1 MTIQGDWYVRM
12 GTQAVFFFFVH
23 VLLIKCLSS
32 SDINTM
38 VYHREDVGKFHLSLG
53 DVILKSLSHDI
64 IYLFFTLKILCTY
77 KSWRLIKGKCVYMCT
92 GKLCF
97 EIINCSRIHSAVYI
111 FFFSLNMK
119 EFREFFVLSSMN
131 FCFAVKQLR
140 CLQCFTPWFGA
151 CAPLLW
157 GIFWVVCRLLLFSC
171 IDTTC
176 CLDGDV
182 HAVPQFRFL
191 SHGENW
197 FQFVNIYIFMKG
209 REFLVV
215 WCIDLKMIRLEYI
228 SMQCNTVQVT

>member
-1 MTIQGDWYVRM
+1 MLFYKAYPISFTY
-12 GTQAVFFFFVH
+12 F
-23 VLLIKCLSS
+23 
-32 SDINTM
+32 
-38 VYHREDVGKFHLSLG
+38 
-53 DVILKSLSHDI
+53 SHWRF
-64 IYLFFTLKILCTY
+64 LVY
-77 KSWRLIKGKCVYMCT
+77 KSWWLIKGKCVYMCT

-97 EIINCSRIHSAVYI
+97 EICKCSCCMHSQCTVH
-111 FFFSLNMK
+111 FFFLSLNMK
-119 EFREFFVLSSMN
+119 EFREFFVLPSMN
-131 FCFAVKQLR
+131 FCFAEKQLR

-157 GIFWVVCRLLLFSC
+157 GIFWVVCRLVLFSC

-197 FQFVNIYIFMKG
+197 FQFVNIYVFMKG

-215 WCIDLKMIRLEYI
+215 WCIDWHTGIDLKMIRLEYI

>member
-1 MTIQGDWYVRM
+1 
-12 GTQAVFFFFVH
+12 
-23 VLLIKCLSS
+23 
-32 SDINTM
+32 
-38 VYHREDVGKFHLSLG
+38 
-53 DVILKSLSHDI
+53 
-64 IYLFFTLKILCTY
+64 
-77 KSWRLIKGKCVYMCT
+77 MCT

-111 FFFSLNMK
+111 FFSINMK
-119 EFREFFVLSSMN
+119 EFREFFVLPSMN
-131 FCFAVKQLR
+131 FCFAEKQLR
-140 CLQCFTPWFGA
+140 CLQCFTPWFGT
-151 CAPLLW
+151 CTLLW
-157 GIFWVVCRLLLFSC
+157 GIFWVVCTLVLFSC

-197 FQFVNIYIFMKG
+197 FQFVNIYVFMKG

-215 WCIDLKMIRLEYI
+215 WCIDWHTGIDLKIIRLEYI